1 MHIVMET
8 DRMMLRRFTVADVDI
23 IVELDGD
30 PAVMRFLTGGQPTPR
45 SEVESEI
52 LPRILRTYEETPN
65 LGRWAALAKSS
76 GQFLGWF
83 ALSPTQRGNADDEV
97 ELGYRLR
104 RSSWGQGYATEGSR
118 ALIHKAFTE
127 LGIERIF
134 AETMAVNT
142 PSRRVMER
150 SGLRFVRVFQLAWDD
165 PIEGTEHGE
174 VEYELRRADWQPAV

>member
-1 MHIVMET
+1 MQIVMET
-8 DRMMLRRFTVADVDI
+8 DRMMLRRFTVADVDN

-104 RSSWGQGYATEGSR
+104 R
-118 ALIHKAFTE
+118 
-127 LGIERIF
+127 
-134 AETMAVNT
+134 
-142 PSRRVMER
+142 
-150 SGLRFVRVFQLAWDD
+150 
-165 PIEGTEHGE
+165 
-174 VEYELRRADWQPAV
+174 